1 MSENPSSAMEAASVG
16 TAADDA
22 ALTARFAGDPAVFA
36 QLVAQYQDRVA
47 GLAFRLLGWG
57 HDTEDVVQDVFVAV
71 LQNLPSFRG
80 QSRLATWI
88 YRITVNQCRRY
99 RRKRLLRLNF
109 WRRAERPASD
119 VALAAAGP
127 ATTVETRQQVRT
139 AVAAPAQPHREVVVL
154 RYLEGL
160 DIPEIAE
167 ILGLSRNAVEVRL
180 SRAREQL
187 RSVLGPLVQ
196 E

>member
-1 MSENPSSAMEAASVG
+1 MSENPSSAMQAASVG
-16 TAADDA
+16 TAIDDA
-22 ALTARFAGDPAVFA
+22 AITARFALGDPAVFA

-57 HDTEDVVQDVFVAV
+57 HDVEDVVQDVFVAV
-71 LQNLPSFRG
+71 LQNLSSFRG

-88 YRITVNQCRRY
+88 YRITVNECRRH

-109 WRRAERPASD
+109 WRQPKPSVEDGPPRA
-119 VALAAAGP
+119 
-127 ATTVETRQQVRT
+127 ATIEIQQQVRS
-139 AVAAPAQPHREVVVL
+139 AVAALAQPHREVVVL

-160 DIPEIAE
+160 DIPEIAQ

-180 SRAREQL
+180 SRARDRL

-196 E
+196 D